1 MIGNR
6 ILNSISILTAIFNGG
21 GVAIGDI
28 NNDGLPDIF
37 FTANMENSKLFLNK
51 GNLRFEDVTEKAG
64 IKHKKQ
70 WSTGVSMADVNGD
83 GLIDIYVC
91 NSGDIKGDKRQNELY
106 INNGNLTF
114 TERAAEFGLD
124 ERGLST
130 HAAFFDFDHDGDL
143 DMFLLNNSF
152 RAIGSFNHTKNE
164 RDKRDST
171 GGHKFF
177 RNDNSHFTDIS
188 EQAGIYG
195 SVIGFGLGVTVG
207 DVNNDGWQ
215 DIYVSND
222 FFEKDYLYINE
233 KNGRFRESLESEM
246 MSISNASMGADMA
259 DINND
264 GNSDI
269 FVTEMLPEDNASV
282 KTKTT
287 FQDWD
292 KYQLDLKYGY
302 YHQFTRNMLQLNNGN
317 NSFSEI
323 GRLAGVSATDW
334 SWGALLTDLDND
346 GFKDIFVA
354 NGIYQDLTNEDYI
367 QFISNEAFYRQIV
380 SGKADYKKMIDL
392 IPSHPISNY
401 AFQNQGNLRFINKA
415 REWGLD
421 EPGFSNGSAYGDLD
435 NDGDLDLVI
444 NNVNMP
450 CFVYR
455 NNSMDLHP
463 ENKFLKVALEGK
475 GKNRF
480 GVGSKVKV
488 HYNNTIAYQEQM
500 PVRGFEST
508 VDHRLNFGLGKA
520 TKIDSVEVLWN
531 DGGSSIVKN
540 VKLNALLT
548 VKEADSKSHSNI
560 AGIIAGNAT
569 VFAIDKEDHGLD
581 FTHKEND
588 FVDFDRD
595 RLIFHMMSTS
605 GPKIVKGDINN
616 DGLEDLYI
624 CGAKDQPGAIFKQ
637 QKGGRFIRTNQVLL
651 QTDAASEDTD
661 AVFFDADGDKDPDL
675 YVCSGGNEFSPN
687 STALINRL
695 YFNDGKGNFTK
706 SPQVLPSYIFESTS
720 CVRAADFDGDNDLD
734 LFVGVRLVPFRYG
747 VPCKGYI
754 LSNDGKGN
762 FSDVTSKVAPG
773 LIDVGMI
780 TDAAW
785 FDYDKDNKPDLV
797 IAGEYMPVRIF
808 HNENNLL
815 KEVSGDA
822 GLQNSNGWWNKLVI
836 TDINQDGYTD
846 IIAGNHGLN
855 SRFTASPEKPVNMYI
870 GDFAGNGTMQQV
882 TTCYFKDSSYP
893 IHLRHDLVS
902 VLPYLKKKYLKYD
915 SYKNETMVD
924 IFSADQLNKAIK
936 LTAYTMNTTVFINN
950 TNGRFISKPLPV
962 EAQVSPVYAIAAD
975 DYDNDGNIDILIGGN
990 LYQAKPEVGIY
1001 DASYGLMLRGDGK
1014 GNFSALTPQQSGINI
1029 RGAIRDIVP
1038 VMAGKKKLMLIG
1050 ENNGRLRIITRQAK
1064 PAR

>member
-1 MIGNR
+1 
-6 ILNSISILTAIFNGG
+6 
-21 GVAIGDI
+21 
-28 NNDGLPDIF
+28 
-37 FTANMENSKLFLNK
+37 
-51 GNLRFEDVTEKAG
+51 
-64 IKHKKQ
+64 
-70 WSTGVSMADVNGD
+70 
-83 GLIDIYVC
+83 
-91 NSGDIKGDKRQNELY
+91 
-106 INNGNLTF
+106 
-114 TERAAEFGLD
+114 
-124 ERGLST
+124 
-130 HAAFFDFDHDGDL
+130 
-143 DMFLLNNSF
+143 
-152 RAIGSFNHTKNE
+152 
-164 RDKRDST
+164 
-171 GGHKFF
+171 
-177 RNDNSHFTDIS
+177 
-188 EQAGIYG
+188 
-195 SVIGFGLGVTVG
+195 
-207 DVNNDGWQ
+207 
-215 DIYVSND
+215 
-222 FFEKDYLYINE
+222 
-233 KNGRFRESLESEM
+233 
-246 MSISNASMGADMA
+246 
-259 DINND
+259 
-264 GNSDI
+264 
-269 FVTEMLPEDNASV
+269 
-282 KTKTT
+282 
-287 FQDWD
+287 
-292 KYQLDLKYGY
+292 
-302 YHQFTRNMLQLNNGN
+302 
-317 NSFSEI
+317 
-323 GRLAGVSATDW
+323 
-334 SWGALLTDLDND
+334 
-346 GFKDIFVA
+346 
-354 NGIYQDLTNEDYI
+354 

-401 AFQNQGNLRFINKA
+401 AFQNQGNLRFVNKA

-455 NNSMDLHP
+455 NNSIDIHP

-475 GKNRF
+475 AKNRF
-480 GVGSKVKV
+480 GIGSKVKV

-520 TKIDSVEVLWN
+520 TKIDSVEVLRN
-531 DGGSSIVKN
+531 DGGISIVKN
-540 VKLNALLT
+540 VQLNALLT
-548 VKEADSKSHSNI
+548 VKEANSKSQPNT
-560 AGIIAGNAT
+560 GIIASNTT
-569 VFAIDKEDHGLD
+569 VFTVDKEDHGLD

-624 CGAKDQPGAIFKQ
+624 CGAKDQPGAIYKQ
-637 QKGGRFIRTNQVLL
+637 QKGGRFTRTNQVLL

-661 AVFFDADGDKDPDL
+661 ALFFDADGDKDMDL

-734 LFVGVRLVPFRYG
+734 LFVGVRLIPFRYG
-747 VPCKGYI
+747 VPCKSYV
-754 LSNDGKGN
+754 LNNDGKGN

-797 IAGEYMPVRIF
+797 ITGEYMPVRIF

-815 KEVSGDA
+815 KEASADA
-822 GLQNSNGWWNKLVI
+822 GLQNTNGWWNKLVI
-836 TDINQDGYTD
+836 TDINHDGYAD

-855 SRFTASPEKPVNMYI
+855 SRFTASPEKPVNMYV
-870 GDFAGNGTMQQV
+870 GHFAGNGTTQQV
-882 TTCYFKDSSYP
+882 TTCYYKDSSYP

-915 SYKNETMVD
+915 SYKNETIAD
-924 IFSADQLNKAIK
+924 IFSPDQLNKAIK

-950 TNGRFISKPLPV
+950 TKGKFISTPLPV

-975 DYDNDGNIDILIGGN
+975 DYDNDGNIDILLGGN

-1050 ENNGRLRIITRQAK
+1050 ENNGRLKIITRQAK